1 MYQQPAIP
9 WVRSKTQRLLKRA
22 LDVSVA
28 CVVFLFA
35 APVML
40 VVAIL
45 VKCTSRGPAFFIQ
58 KRLGLHGTIF
68 EVMKFRTMVDRA
80 WERGEGLNVIKGDSR
95 ITLVGGILRLSHLD
109 ELPQLWH
116 VLTGEMSLV
125 GPRPT
130 VPFQY
135 DHYEP
140 WELVRVDMPP
150 GMTGWA
156 QVNGATAL
164 SWDERIKLDV
174 WYVENWSFWLD
185 LKILVLTAGHILARL
200 FGTRESYA
208 AKDGGWTRSTVPADP
223 FTNKLYR
230 ERTSCQPQE
239 IAWRHRATGQRE

>member
-1 MYQQPAIP
+1 
-9 WVRSKTQRLLKRA
+9 VLKRA
-22 LDVSVA
+22 LDVTVA
-28 CVVFLFA
+28 CVVFLA
-35 APVML
+35 ALPLML
-40 VVAIL
+40 AVVIL
-45 VKCTSRGPAFFIQ
+45 VKCTSRGPVLFVQ
-58 KRLGLHGTIF
+58 KRLGLRGRIF
-68 EVMKFRTMVDRA
+68 EVVKFRTMVDRA
-80 WERGEGLNVIKGDSR
+80 WEQGEGLNVIKGDSR
-95 ITLVGGILRLSHLD
+95 ITLVGRFLRVSHLD

-140 WELVRVDMPP
+140 WEVVRVDMPP

-164 SWDERIKLDV
+164 SWDDRIKLDV
-174 WYVENWSFWLD
+174 WYVRNWSLWLD
-185 LKILVLTAGHILARL
+185 LKILSLTVVHIAARL

-208 AKDGGWTRSTVPADP
+208 AMDGGWTRSTVPSDP

-230 ERTSCQPQE
+230 NQPASLNKE
-239 IAWRHRATGQRE
+239 NDVGSG